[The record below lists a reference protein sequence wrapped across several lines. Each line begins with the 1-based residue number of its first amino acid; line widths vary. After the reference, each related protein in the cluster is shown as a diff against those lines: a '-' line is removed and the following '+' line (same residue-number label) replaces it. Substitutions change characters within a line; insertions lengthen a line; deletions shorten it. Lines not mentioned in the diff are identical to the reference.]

1 MGERI
6 ADYRYAMLPCL
17 PFLSKECSGAS
28 AGTGAGLGA
37 HFLWGFAV
45 LFWPLLTGMDP
56 VSIMSHRMI
65 WTVAFLGV
73 VLWATGQLHA
83 VREGFRSKR
92 TLAALLLAALL
103 LGTNW
108 TIYIWA
114 VTTGQIV
121 DSSLGYFITPL
132 LNVLMGRLFLGEK
145 LTRPQAIAIA
155 LAFCGVAVSVAA
167 FGQVPWLG
175 CSLAFTFALYG
186 YVQKTLNMDSAPSL
200 FVQALL
206 LMPAALLWLGIT
218 EEGFGLTGHGIERPL
233 LLVSTIFF
241 TGLPLMMFGYAARR
255 VTLATI
261 GILQYVSPSIAFL
274 LAITVLGESMKPAD
288 MISFPVIWL
297 ALAIYTWDAVHHLH
311 KAKEKA

>member
-1 MGERI
+1 
-6 ADYRYAMLPCL
+6 MLPCL
-17 PFLSKECSGAS
+17 PFLSKECSGPS

-37 HFLWGFAV
+37 HLLWGFAV

-56 VSIMSHRMI
+56 VSIMAHRMI
-65 WTVAFLGV
+65 WTAVFLGV
-73 VLWATGQLHA
+73 VLALSGHLGA
-83 VREGFRSKR
+83 VREAFRSVR
-92 TLAALLLAALL
+92 VLLTLLLAALL

-132 LNVLMGRLFLGEK
+132 LNVLMGRLFLGETLSK
-145 LTRPQAIAIA
+145 AQSVSIG
-155 LAFCGVAVSVAA
+155 LAFCAVAVSIIA
-167 FGQVPWLG
+167 FGHVPWLG
-175 CSLAFTFALYG
+175 LVLATSFAFYG
-186 YVQKTLNMDSAPSL
+186 FVQKTLR
-200 FVQALL
+200 
-206 LMPAALLWLGIT
+206 MPAAASLFIQALILMPVAILWLLIM
-218 EEGFGLTGHGIERPL
+218 EEGMGMTGHGALRPVL
-233 LLVSTIFF
+233 LLCTVFF

-274 LAITVLGESMKPAD
+274 LAITVLGEGIKTAD

-297 ALAIYTWDAVHHLH
+297 ALAIYTWDALHHLH
-311 KAKEKA
+311 RTKEKA